1 MNLQETVALI
11 ESLRANGVRSFK
23 SHEHTIEFGH
33 SPTPLPKPTTTSPQL
48 ELPLN
53 AAIDPLQ
60 QKAVYEANA
69 KIKEMVSTMN
79 LTAQQLA
86 DKMFPEAEV

>member
-1 MNLQETVALI
+1 MNLQETVSLVQA
-11 ESLRANGVRSFK
+11 LRAAGVKRFK
-23 SHEHTIEFGH
+23 SIEHEIDFEESDEFQVKKLEPLP
-33 SPTPLPKPTTTSPQL
+33 PTPTNS
-48 ELPLN
+48 
-53 AAIDPLQ
+53 AIDPIQ
-60 QKAVYEANA
+60 QKAIDEANS

>member
-1 MNLQETVALI
+1 MNLQETVTLI
-11 ESLRANGVRSFK
+11 QALRAAGVKRFK
-23 SHEHTIEFGH
+23 SIEHEIDFEESDEFQLKKVE
-33 SPTPLPKPTTTSPQL
+33 PLPTSIPV
-48 ELPLN
+48 N
-53 AAIDPLQ
+53 AALEPLQ
-60 QKAVYEANA
+60 QKAVDEANA